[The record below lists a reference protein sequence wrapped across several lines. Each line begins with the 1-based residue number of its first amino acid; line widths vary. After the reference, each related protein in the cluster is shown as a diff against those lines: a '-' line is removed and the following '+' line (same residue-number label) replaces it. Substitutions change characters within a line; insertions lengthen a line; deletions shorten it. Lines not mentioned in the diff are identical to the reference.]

1 MLFIHQQIQSFL
13 NLGVCKEFPIMA
25 KPRVPRKGK
34 EAQVKEAAA
43 ITNTP
48 LVSDLKAE
56 PVIAAPAVAS
66 GTISGNPE
74 PKKTES
80 RKTRKPEIVRADARP
95 NLLPI
100 NLEEEVR
107 RLAYLY
113 SERRGF
119 ESGHE
124 TEDWLNAEREVRQ
137 RYHQHSA

>member
-1 MLFIHQQIQSFL
+1 
-13 NLGVCKEFPIMA
+13 MA

-34 EAQVKEAAA
+34 QLDAKDAAA
-43 ITNTP
+43 FTNTP
-48 LVSDLKAE
+48 LVSELKAE
-56 PVIAAPAVAS
+56 PKEVAAVVAS
-66 GTISGNPE
+66 ATEIGYQVPANPE
-74 PKKTES
+74 PKKTEPKKAA
-80 RKTRKPEIVRADARP
+80 RRPEIVKSEPRA

-107 RLAYLY
+107 RLAYLF

-119 ESGHE
+119 EAGHE